1 MLNNWGAY
9 SEIAKKSDELAARE
23 KAYDEEQAR
32 KNEFSPLTFFTAISI
47 FLEVAFSTKVE
58 TISRCPFSHA
68 NKEYF
73 I

>member
-32 KNEFSPLTFFTAISI
+32 KNEEMLAA
-47 FLEVAFSTKVE
+47 EA
-58 TISRCPFSHA
+58 A
-68 NKEYF
+68 KEAQQEDL
-73 I
+73 